1 MDYREERDSLGT
13 VFVPSD
19 AYYGAQTRRAKDNF
33 PVSDLSFHP
42 RFLISLARIKK
53 CAARVNAS
61 LGLIDKDT
69 AEAVVR
75 AAGEVMDGGHADQFP
90 VDVFQTGSG
99 TSTNMNMNEVLATR
113 ANEILTGEK
122 RTTHPVHPNDHVN
135 RCQSTN
141 DVIPSA
147 IHMTALD
154 LIRNKLL
161 PALQLLQGELER
173 KAREFSDI
181 HKIARTHLQDAVMI
195 TLGQEFSGYAGQT
208 ARAAERLQG
217 TQSRLAELTLGGT
230 AVGNGLNAPS
240 GFAGE
245 VIALLAE
252 ETGLPFAE
260 TTNHFQDQG
269 ACDTMVET
277 GGVLKTVGTCLMKIA
292 DDVRWL
298 ASGPRCGLGE
308 INLPELQPG
317 SSIMPGKINPV
328 LPESV
333 IQVGAQVMGNDTVIG
348 VCGQKANLE
357 LCTMFPLLAYNL
369 LQSAEILANSA
380 DLFARGCVRGI
391 TANRERCEDNV
402 RKSLALVTNLVPHIG
417 YDRGAAIAAKSL
429 EQGRTIEE
437 VALEEG
443 VMSEG
448 ELRRILYGE
457 SGNASNT

>member
-1 MDYREERDSLGT
+1 MDYREEGDSLGT
-13 VFVPSD
+13 VFVPWE
-19 AYYGAQTRRAKDNF
+19 AYYGAQTRRAEENF

-42 RFLISLARIKK
+42 RFLTSLALIKK

-61 LGLIDKDT
+61 LGLMDKDT
-69 AEAVVR
+69 AEAVDR
-75 AAGEVMDGGHADQFP
+75 AAQEVMDGGHADQFP

-122 RTTHPVHPNDHVN
+122 RTTYPVHPNDHVN
-135 RCQSTN
+135 RSQSTN

-161 PALQLLQGELER
+161 PALGLLQGELEA
-173 KAREFSDI
+173 KAGEFANI
-181 HKIARTHLQDAVMI
+181 RKIARTHLQDAVVM
-195 TLGQEFSGYAGQT
+195 TLGQEFSGYAAQT

-217 TQSRLAELTLGGT
+217 AQSRLAELTLGGT

-245 VIALLAE
+245 VIALIAR

-260 TTNHFQDQG
+260 TANHFQAQG

-277 GGVLKTVGTCLMKIA
+277 GGALKTVGTCLMKIA
-292 DDVRWL
+292 EDIRWL

-328 LPESV
+328 VPESV

-369 LQSAEILANSA
+369 LQSAELLANAA
-380 DLFARGCVRGI
+380 DLFASGCVRGI
-391 TANRERCEDNV
+391 TANRERCEGNI
-402 RKSLALVTNLVPHIG
+402 RRSLALVTNLVPHIG
-417 YDRGAAIAAKSL
+417 YDRGAAIAAKAL

-437 VALEEG
+437 VARNELE
-443 VMSEG
+443 MSED